1 MKKTKKMEK
10 YINQIVNKD
19 EIIRVIERT
28 KNPASEIVFEILQKA
43 KEKKGLAL
51 EEVGILLNF
60 DDSALTEELFKT
72 AAQIKDEIY
81 GGRLVFFAPLYISDF
96 CVNNCDYCNFHVQ
109 NKKLER
115 KKLFLEEVEEQ
126 TKFLINSGH
135 KRILLECGEDYQNNT
150 IDYVLKVIEKIYT
163 VKTEKGN
170 IRRINVNIAATT
182 VENYRKLK
190 EAKTGTY
197 QLFQETYHK
206 PTYEKIHH
214 GPKADFERQISA
226 HLKAF
231 EAGIDDLGLGV
242 LFGLYD
248 WRFEVLALVAH
259 AQYLEKTIG
268 VGPHTISVPRFRPAP
283 TVDFNP
289 PYPVSDDDFLKL
301 IAILRLAI
309 PYTGMILSTRE
320 TPEIRKKAFEI
331 GISQASAASVTSCG
345 GYGKDNG
352 AGQFKTA
359 DHRSLEE
366 VIKSI
371 LDDKLLPSFCTAC
384 YRLGRT
390 GEHFME
396 LSKPG
401 EIHNFCRPNGLLTF
415 AEYLQDFAQDGLYEK
430 GYEVINFYLNQ
441 IEDQKMKEEV
451 VKRLKRIKNG
461 DRDLYF

>member
-1 MKKTKKMEK
+1 MLPLFKKEENFRVLKKTENLSSK
-10 YINQIVNKD
+10 
-19 EIIRVIERT
+19 
-28 KNPASEIVFEILQKA
+28 SILDILLKA
-43 KEKKGLAL
+43 KEKKGLDL
-51 EEVGILLNF
+51 EETAVLLNLNDF
-60 DDSALTEELFKT
+60 ELNQELFKT

-81 GGRLVFFAPLYISDF
+81 GERLVFFAPLYISNF

-115 KKLFLEEVEEQ
+115 KKLSLEEVEEQ
-126 TKFLINSGH
+126 SKFLINSGH
-135 KRILLECGEDYQNNT
+135 KRILLECGEDFQNNI

-182 VENYRKLK
+182 VENYQKLK
-190 EAKTGTY
+190 QAKIGTY

-206 PTYEKIHH
+206 PTYEKLHY
-214 GPKADFERQISA
+214 GPKADFERQITA

-231 EAGIDDLGLGV
+231 EGGIDDLGLGV

-248 WRFEVLALVAH
+248 WRFEALALVAH

-283 TVDFNP
+283 TVAFKP

-352 AGQFKTA
+352 AGQFETA

-415 AEYLQDFAQDGLYEK
+415 AEYLEDFSQNGIYEK
-430 GYEVINFYLNQ
+430 GYEVINYYLGQ
-441 IEDQKMKEEV
+441 IEDKKIKEEV
-451 VKRLKRIKNG
+451 VKRLERIKNG
-461 DRDLYF
+461 ERDLYF